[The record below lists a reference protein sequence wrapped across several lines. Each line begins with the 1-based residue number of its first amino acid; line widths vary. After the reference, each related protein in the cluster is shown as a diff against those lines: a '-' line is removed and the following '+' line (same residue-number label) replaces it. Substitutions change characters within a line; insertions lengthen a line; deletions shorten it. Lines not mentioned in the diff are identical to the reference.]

1 MDLKNQVFIR
11 FRELANKDISDEEIF
26 EDLCHLEVVNRMA
39 TIKNIEVVKLLRNRN
54 PSLEEASKHIF
65 PCPEHLYEFVQL
77 YVRGLYDPMYITKEN
92 YEMKK
97 RIRSL
102 EQTLKTFMEQTKAE
116 RLSQEAVIQSLSKEM
131 DEFQEEFYDCQSD
144 TQERVDLIQDALRET
159 IQTVEKLEA
168 ELRTLKER
176 TPVKDKIA

>member
-1 MDLKNQVFIR
+1 
-11 FRELANKDISDEEIF
+11 
-26 EDLCHLEVVNRMA
+26 
-39 TIKNIEVVKLLRNRN
+39 
-54 PSLEEASKHIF
+54 
-65 PCPEHLYEFVQL
+65 
-77 YVRGLYDPMYITKEN
+77 
-92 YEMKK
+92 MKQ

-116 RLSQEAVIQSLSKEM
+116 RLSQEAVNECLSKEM
-131 DEFQEEFYDCQSD
+131 EEFYDCQSD

-176 TPVKDKIA
+176 TPAKDKMA